1 MEKITATRSLT
12 VSSERSSWSF
22 GRCCDVSRTEF
33 ATKSDPLETGGS
45 NCELDL
51 STIGTQSGMVLQMVE
66 PVSSGGSQRAAQSL
80 ACAAK
85 QSTLLVERNTSGDPG
100 YSRSAD
106 ATSWTARTIS
116 TGRSSDN
123 SSRA

>member
-1 MEKITATRSLT
+1 MKKISARTSLT

-33 ATKSDPLETGGS
+33 ATKGDPLETGGS

-66 PVSSGGSQRAAQSL
+66 PVSSGGSQRAAQSI
-80 ACAAK
+80 ACAAE
-85 QSTLLVERNTSGDPG
+85 QSASLVGRNAPSDPG
-100 YSRSAD
+100 YS
-106 ATSWTARTIS
+106 
-116 TGRSSDN
+116 
-123 SSRA
+123 